1 MPAITINASGFVLDG
16 PLVAGEP
23 AAVSVSGLS
32 LAECA
37 ALSLTCTARFPDAL
51 IASVEL
57 APSPWG
63 FADGLLE
70 AAQSHFADRP
80 WSADSRLEAVQGTGG
95 SYDVWIVGNGY
106 EPGDFDHGTTIA
118 AATLS
123 ADGLALVMA
132 SGMPFAV
139 AIVPVGSPVATR
151 AGGWGGVLDTATKQA
166 ALYFLTARADE
177 ARAVVLELVDTANRD
192 SIARVSAPMLNSSLL
207 PKPDKAEGA
216 SPLMIPGPQGPQGEQ
231 GPEGPQGEQ
240 GEQGEQ
246 GPQGATGATGATGPQ
261 GPQGPKGDPQTPSD
275 ATPLM
280 DGTGAAGTATT
291 YARGDH
297 RHPSDTAKQDTIS
310 DLATI
315 RSGAAAGATAVQP
328 SAMPASE
335 TWTFVVDDGQGG
347 TTTVTKSVAVYTG
360 AGA

>member
-23 AAVSVSGLS
+23 ASVSVSGLS
-32 LAECA
+32 LAA
-37 ALSLTCTARFPDAL
+37 GASLSLTCTARFPDAL
-51 IASVEL
+51 LASVEL
-57 APSPWG
+57 TQG
-63 FADGLLE
+63 DGG
-70 AAQSHFADRP
+70 A
-80 WSADSRLEAVQGTGG
+80 
-95 SYDVWIVGNGY
+95 
-106 EPGDFDHGTTIA
+106 
-118 AATLS
+118 
-123 ADGLALVMA
+123 
-132 SGMPFAV
+132 
-139 AIVPVGSPVATR
+139 
-151 AGGWGGVLDTATKQA
+151 WGGVLDTATKQA

-192 SIARVSAPMLNSSLL
+192 SLARVSAPMLNSSLL

-216 SPLMIPGPQGPQGEQ
+216 SPLMIPGPPGPQGEQ

-240 GEQGEQ
+240 GERGEQ
-246 GPQGATGATGATGPQ
+246 GPQGATGATGPQ

-275 ATPLM
+275 ATPQM

-297 RHPSDTAKQDTIS
+297 RHPTDTSRLSADGLTNNNGQLEAGDFLTSYSFSWRDKAITAPQN
-310 DLATI
+310 
-315 RSGAAAGATAVQP
+315 SGAALTDADIADSASALGAALAAKANA
-328 SAMPASE
+328 SALPASE
-335 TWTFVVDDGQGG
+335 TWTFTVDDGQGG